1 MKKNLLALLL
11 LLFSTSFAMPGGA
24 RAASPNGD
32 YVALHVPDLPQATR
46 FFRQILNCEVLSGA
60 AATGQAAQVLL
71 DCGHGTIVELAR
83 ISAAAARPDGDD
95 KRPPHRAITLVTDNA
110 ATAAQ
115 WLRAHR
121 IQVLGPPRHVRR
133 GPEAG
138 LIVVSFLAPW
148 GQRLQLVSSDP
159 RPRSPALPVASRLAT
174 Q

>member
-11 LLFSTSFAMPGGA
+11 LLFSTTFALPGAA
-24 RAASPNGD
+24 RAVSSNGD

-60 AATGQAAQVLL
+60 AASGQAAAVLL

-83 ISAAAARPDGDD
+83 ISAAAARPDAED
-95 KRPPHRAITLVTDNA
+95 KMHPPRAISLVTDNA

-121 IQVLGPPRHVRR
+121 IQVLGPPRHIRR

-138 LIVVSFLAPW
+138 LIVVSFLTPW

-159 RPRSPALPVASRLAT
+159 QHRSSALPVARQLAT

>member
-1 MKKNLLALLL
+1 MKKYLLALLP
-11 LLFSTSFAMPGGA
+11 LLFSTAFAVPGVS
-24 RAASPNGD
+24 RAATPNGD
-32 YVALHVPDLPQATR
+32 YIALSVPDLPQAAR
-46 FFRQILNCEVLSGA
+46 FFRQILNCEALGGTAV
-60 AATGQAAQVLL
+60 TGRTAEVLL

-83 ISAAAARPDGDD
+83 VSGTATRTDRDHKRRP
-95 KRPPHRAITLVTDNA
+95 RRTIALVTDNA

-121 IQVLGPPRHVRR
+121 IQVLGPPRQIRR

-148 GQRLQLVSSDP
+148 GQRLQLVSSEP
-159 RPRSPALPVASRLAT
+159 RPAALSVARRLAT

>member
-11 LLFSTSFAMPGGA
+11 LLFSTTFAMPGA
-24 RAASPNGD
+24 AQAASPNGD

-60 AATGQAAQVLL
+60 TATGRAAEVLL

-83 ISAAAARPDGDD
+83 VSAADAHPDGED
-95 KRPPHRAITLVTDNA
+95 KTHPARAISLITDNA

-159 RPRSPALPVASRLAT
+159 RTRSSALPVARRLAT